1 MENAGEFEE
10 DEDDASNDFDKIA
23 PDNCDE
29 SDSSSE
35 EESDKKPSVS
45 SSKDKK
51 HHPERQDK
59 AEETVE
65 QLPKDIAAMKI
76 YLMKRDSSRKK
87 CCNCQNNG
95 HEAKACTSLQALS
108 RSRRNQAACL
118 LQLSTL

>member
-51 HHPERQDK
+51 HHP
-59 AEETVE
+59 
-65 QLPKDIAAMKI
+65 
-76 YLMKRDSSRKK
+76 
-87 CCNCQNNG
+87 
-95 HEAKACTSLQALS
+95 
-108 RSRRNQAACL
+108 
-118 LQLSTL
+118 